1 MALVLSSPTNLGS
14 SLCTS
19 LVPVGGSAAVCGNAR
34 VCMLASPSSSSL
46 GGWGQDAFRGLS
58 SGFEKNVKS
67 VNEGLRQIASGPL
80 RHRGGNWQVN
90 ASDVQLASGGDSGS
104 GVGGG
109 FGDGKGGDGDS
120 GDGSFS
126 EGSGN
131 SENRD
136 EALAVLATIGRS
148 LESLPKDLSAA
159 VKSGKVPASVI
170 QRFLELEKAPFR
182 NWLMQFAGF
191 KERLLADDLFLTKVG
206 IECGVG
212 IFTKVDRLPS
222 IPLFLT
228 QGNYSRLVDF
238 VPIGGASVYH
248 SNRALS
254 SFPYVRGYEIVN
266 LGLYVHAYL
275 RCVARCGI
283 LHTAAEL
290 ERRREN
296 FTKELDFVVADV
308 IMALVA
314 DFMLVWL
321 PAPTVALRPALAK
334 NAGKIATFF
343 YKCPDNAFQIALRGT
358 SYSTLQRVGAIV
370 RNGSK
375 LFVVGTSASL
385 IGTAATNT
393 LIKLRKSLDKNFE
406 GETEDIPIVST
417 SLAYG
422 VYMAISSNL
431 RYQVLAGVVEQRLL
445 EPLLHNQKV
454 VLGVSSFAV
463 RTANTFLGSLLWVD
477 YARWIGVQKVQE
489 H

>member
-1 MALVLSSPTNLGS
+1 MALVLSSPANLGLAQS
-14 SLCTS
+14 TTLL
-19 LVPVGGSAAVCGNAR
+19 LVGNTTVSGNAR
-34 VCMLASPSSSSL
+34 VCMFSSPSSSR
-46 GGWGQDAFRGLS
+46 GWGQDALRGLS
-58 SGFEKNVKS
+58 SGLEKNFKS
-67 VNEGLRQIASGPL
+67 AGEALRQVFVAGPSSRSGGL
-80 RHRGGNWQVN
+80 WQLN
-90 ASDVQLASGGDSGS
+90 ASTDVELASGGDSGA
-104 GVGGG
+104 GIGGG
-109 FGDGKGGDGDS
+109 LGDGKGGDGDS

-131 SENRD
+131 NDNRN
-136 EALAVLATIGRS
+136 EALAILATIGRS
-148 LESLPKDLSAA
+148 LESLPKDLAAA
-159 VKSGKVPASVI
+159 VDGGKIPADVI
-170 QRFLELEKAPFR
+170 QRFLELEKSPWR

-212 IFTKVDRLPS
+212 IFTK
-222 IPLFLT
+222 
-228 QGNYSRLVDF
+228 
-238 VPIGGASVYH
+238 
-248 SNRALS
+248 
-254 SFPYVRGYEIVN
+254 
-266 LGLYVHAYL
+266 
-275 RCVARCGI
+275 
-283 LHTAAEL
+283 TAAEL

-296 FTKELDFVVADV
+296 FGKELDFVIADV

-321 PAPTVALRPALAK
+321 PAPTVALRPALATS
-334 NAGKIATFF
+334 AGKITKFF
-343 YKCPDNAFQIALRGT
+343 YNCPDNAFQIALRGT

-385 IGTAATNT
+385 IGTAATNG
-393 LIKLRKSLDKNFE
+393 LIKLRKAVDKNFE
-406 GETEDIPIVST
+406 GESEDIPIVST

-431 RYQVLAGVVEQRLL
+431 RYQVLAGVVEQRVL

-454 VLGVSSFAV
+454 ALGVSSFAV

-477 YARWIGVQKVQE
+477 YARWVGVQKSD

>member
-14 SLCTS
+14 SLCSS
-19 LVPVGGSAAVCGNAR
+19 LLPVGGSAAVCGNAR
-34 VCMLASPSSSSL
+34 VCMLASPSSSSF

-58 SGFEKNVKS
+58 STSEKNVKS
-67 VNEGLRQIASGPL
+67 VNEALRQIAPGPL

-90 ASDVQLASGGDSGS
+90 ASDVQLASGGDSSS

-136 EALAVLATIGRS
+136 EALAILATIGRS
-148 LESLPKDLSAA
+148 LESLPKDLASA
-159 VKSGKVPASVI
+159 VKGGKVPASVV

-212 IFTKVDRLPS
+212 IFTK
-222 IPLFLT
+222 
-228 QGNYSRLVDF
+228 
-238 VPIGGASVYH
+238 
-248 SNRALS
+248 
-254 SFPYVRGYEIVN
+254 
-266 LGLYVHAYL
+266 
-275 RCVARCGI
+275 
-283 LHTAAEL
+283 TAAEL

-431 RYQVLAGVVEQRLL
+431 RYQVLAGVVEQRVL

>member
-212 IFTKVDRLPS
+212 IFTK
-222 IPLFLT
+222 
-228 QGNYSRLVDF
+228 
-238 VPIGGASVYH
+238 
-248 SNRALS
+248 
-254 SFPYVRGYEIVN
+254 
-266 LGLYVHAYL
+266 
-275 RCVARCGI
+275 
-283 LHTAAEL
+283 TAAEL